1 MGQPRFKQTHC
12 VPHISCKR
20 DSLFS
25 SLSFSQVPIIP
36 DVPIVDAE
44 AGDEYDSYLMYSNEV
59 LKSPAGSKTPSVSGD
74 GGYHLPVQVV
84 YRLTNHSTHIQS
96 FMVNGMLNSSFVVQ
110 NSLSKVKYRG
120 VVMADQAENQ

>member
-1 MGQPRFKQTHC
+1 MPRPTSTKS
-12 VPHISCKR
+12 VPKTAWDGDLSEMPPSTWPHSLLDLCPVSQGEQCRPTQCQANTFLQKR
-20 DSLFS
+20 FTLFFIFFFP
-25 SLSFSQVPIIP
+25 LVPIIP

-84 YRLTNHSTHIQS
+84 YS
-96 FMVNGMLNSSFVVQ
+96 
-110 NSLSKVKYRG
+110 
-120 VVMADQAENQ
+120 